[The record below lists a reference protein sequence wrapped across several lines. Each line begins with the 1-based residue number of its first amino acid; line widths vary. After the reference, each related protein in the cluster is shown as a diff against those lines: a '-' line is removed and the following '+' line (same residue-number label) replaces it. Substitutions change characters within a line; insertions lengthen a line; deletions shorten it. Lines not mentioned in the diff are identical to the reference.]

1 MVVDLVKDT
10 LMLVDLQQIILDQ
23 HNKELLDIQPLLQIR
38 VAVEVVPEHQHI
50 AHLTHNK
57 MVVMV

>member
-1 MVVDLVKDT
+1 

-23 HNKELLDIQPLLQIR
+23 HNKELLDITPLVQTM
-38 VAVEVVPEHQHI
+38 VVVEVVPEHQHI
-50 AHLTHNK
+50 AHLTNNK

>member
-1 MVVDLVKDT
+1 MVKDT

-23 HNKELLDIQPLLQIR
+23 HNKELLDIQPFLQIR
-38 VAVEVVPEHQHI
+38 VVVEVVPEHQHI
-50 AHLTHNK
+50 ANLTHNK